1 MKTTLGLTQF
11 GMRLFRWL
19 TILLVG
25 VPIGLYLVYRI
36 AALLWMDPVLSLL
49 HPVLRLFAE
58 PIVAVCGEQFLQ
70 RHGGLKACAFL
81 TPLFYLPVAYLT
93 ALVLGRL
100 SKEKMT
106 ANHTPGGI
114 RRPEDGSP
122 KPSV

>member
-11 GMRLFRWL
+11 GIRLFRWL
-19 TILLVG
+19 AILLVG

-49 HPVLRLFAE
+49 HPVLRFVGE

-70 RHGGLKACAFL
+70 RHGGLKAVALF
-81 TPLFYLPVAYLT
+81 TPLFYLPIAYLT

-100 SKEKMT
+100 SKDRMT
-106 ANHTPGGI
+106 ANHTSEGFRQPS
-114 RRPEDGSP
+114 DGPP
-122 KPSV
+122 KPAQ